1 MPVPREEALV
11 VEDRAWPLLILRLPP
26 NTAEETMRMM
36 IRAIERAYE
45 RRQRFAVIVDTTA
58 VQRFPSAPVRQVLT
72 DWVADLKRAE
82 RDRSYTV
89 ATVVVLSSGPL
100 RALTAAINLIRRPV
114 SPQHWTATL
123 AEGFDR
129 ARQCLLEEGIALTA
143 RGEAL
148 YAEITA
154 APDQRRGA

>member
-1 MPVPREEALV
+1 MSCFILFRGTSLYGSV
-11 VEDRAWPLLILRLPP
+11 DRMLDELA
-26 NTAEETMRMM
+26 AAF
-36 IRAIERAYE
+36 RADGD
-45 RRQRFAVIVDTTA
+45 QAVIVDTTA

-129 ARQCLLEEGIALTA
+129 AGVGSHSRDFGVIDTSEDEPQSGS
-143 RGEAL
+143 G
-148 YAEITA
+148 
-154 APDQRRGA
+154 G